1 MKIARLI
8 IVIIVL
14 ALTGGL
20 GLPLH
25 AELAD
30 GVKAIVNDTVITL
43 AQVEDFTSPVIET
56 LRRQYASD
64 PEGYEKAVDA
74 AVSDSLEQLVERQLI
89 LHSFDV
95 DGYKLPDS
103 VIDEAV
109 QDRIRE
115 RFGDR
120 VTMIKTLQAEG
131 MTVEQFR
138 KEVRDQYIEAAMR
151 NQNVSREIIISP
163 YKVQTYY
170 QAHLSDYKVDDEI
183 KLRMIT
189 LNKDA
194 DSPTNTLKLANEIL
208 SEIKKGATF
217 DQMAKLY
224 SQDAQQNQGGDRGWV
239 ERPVLRKELAEA
251 AFALKPGQT
260 SGVIDLPE
268 AYYLLYVEDARVAHV
283 KPLTE
288 VWAGIEKILRT
299 EEQTRLQKQ
308 WIESLKRKT
317 FCRYL

>member
-1 MKIARLI
+1 MKIVRLI
-8 IVIIVL
+8 TVL
-14 ALTGGL
+14 AVMCGL
-20 GLPLH
+20 GCPGH

-30 GVKAIVNDTVITL
+30 GVKAIVNDSVITL

-64 PEGYEKAVDA
+64 PMGYERAVNA
-74 AVSDSLEQLVERQLI
+74 AIGDSLEQLVERQLI
-89 LHSFDV
+89 LHSFEV
-95 DGYKLPDS
+95 DGYKLPDT
-103 VIDEAV
+103 VIDDAV
-109 QDRIRE
+109 QERIRE

-120 VTMIKTLQAEG
+120 VTMIKTLQAQG

-163 YKVQTYY
+163 YKVQVYY
-170 QAHLSDYKVDDEI
+170 QGHLSDYKVDDEI

-194 DSPTNTLKLANEIL
+194 DNPTNTYKLANEIL

-217 DQMAKLY
+217 QQMAKLY
-224 SQDAQQNQGGDRGWV
+224 SQDAQQSQGGDRGWV
-239 ERPVLRKELAEA
+239 ERPVLRKALADA
-251 AFALKPGQT
+251 AFALKPGET

-268 AYYLLYVEDARVAHV
+268 ACYILYVEDARKAHV
-283 KPLTE
+283 KPLSE
-288 VWAGIEKILRT
+288 VWAGIEKTLRT

>member
-1 MKIARLI
+1 MKIARL
-8 IVIIVL
+8 IIVL

-64 PEGYEKAVDA
+64 PEGYAKAVDA

-151 NQNVSREIIISP
+151 NQDVSREIIISP

-208 SEIKKGATF
+208 SEIK
-217 DQMAKLY
+217 
-224 SQDAQQNQGGDRGWV
+224 
-239 ERPVLRKELAEA
+239 
-251 AFALKPGQT
+251 
-260 SGVIDLPE
+260 
-268 AYYLLYVEDARVAHV
+268 
-283 KPLTE
+283 
-288 VWAGIEKILRT
+288 
-299 EEQTRLQKQ
+299 
-308 WIESLKRKT
+308 
-317 FCRYL
+317 

>member
-1 MKIARLI
+1 
-8 IVIIVL
+8 
-14 ALTGGL
+14 
-20 GLPLH
+20 
-25 AELAD
+25 
-30 GVKAIVNDTVITL
+30 
-43 AQVEDFTSPVIET
+43 
-56 LRRQYASD
+56 
-64 PEGYEKAVDA
+64 
-74 AVSDSLEQLVERQLI
+74 
-89 LHSFDV
+89 
-95 DGYKLPDS
+95 
-103 VIDEAV
+103 
-109 QDRIRE
+109 
-115 RFGDR
+115 
-120 VTMIKTLQAEG
+120 

-170 QAHLSDYKVDDEI
+170 QARLSDYKVDDEI

>member
-64 PEGYEKAVDA
+64 PEGYAKAVDA

-208 SEIKKGATF
+208 SEIK
-217 DQMAKLY
+217 
-224 SQDAQQNQGGDRGWV
+224 
-239 ERPVLRKELAEA
+239 
-251 AFALKPGQT
+251 
-260 SGVIDLPE
+260 
-268 AYYLLYVEDARVAHV
+268 
-283 KPLTE
+283 
-288 VWAGIEKILRT
+288 
-299 EEQTRLQKQ
+299 
-308 WIESLKRKT
+308 
-317 FCRYL
+317 

>member
-1 MKIARLI
+1 MKIARL
-8 IVIIVL
+8 IIVL

-64 PEGYEKAVDA
+64 PEGYAKAVDA